1 MIGRKDR
8 ARGGPWAN
16 LLKLQPVKEII
27 YMSTPEQPIRP
38 QPPVQPPSF
47 APSGNPYTQETAP
60 PVNAGPGS
68 PGNPGNPGNPGGT
81 PGGTPGNDDQPKK
94 FSLAILLGIAG
105 AVLVVA
111 GIGGYLFGHNSGQ
124 SSGYTDGQQAGYTA
138 GKAAGVAEYAKGT
151 AGYNN
156 IYLAGKSSGKAIGTA
171 KGKKEGVKYGKQVG
185 FEQGDAAGK
194 AVGKSEGEK
203 AGATTGANLALGGF
217 TEWVSGTNYIVTAAP
232 GPSSE
237 VPYVI
242 STRSVMKVNT
252 EYALCQS
259 NPAKIC
265 QKPETVK

>member
-1 MIGRKDR
+1 
-8 ARGGPWAN
+8 
-16 LLKLQPVKEII
+16 
-27 YMSTPEQPIRP
+27 MSTPEQPIRP
-38 QPPVQPPSF
+38 QPQVQPPSF

-81 PGGTPGNDDQPKK
+81 PGGTPGDDDQPKK